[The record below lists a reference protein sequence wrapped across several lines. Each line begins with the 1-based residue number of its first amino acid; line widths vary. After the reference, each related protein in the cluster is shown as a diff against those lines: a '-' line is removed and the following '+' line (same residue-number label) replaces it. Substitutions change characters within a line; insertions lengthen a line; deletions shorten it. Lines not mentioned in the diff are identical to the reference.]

1 VKKKYIASSKDKK
14 DWEVFT
20 KRIGDIHPK
29 DVDLFQESIK
39 TSEIKKL
46 DLHGSSLSEANNR
59 VKIFLSECFNKGYRK
74 ILIITGKG
82 SRSKTDQN
90 PYISEK
96 LGVLKHS
103 IPEFIK
109 RDENL
114 SKMII
119 KISEADEKHG
129 GSGAIY
135 VFLKKKL

>member
-1 VKKKYIASSKDKK
+1 MKKKYIASSKDKK

-114 SKMII
+114 SKIII

>member
-1 VKKKYIASSKDKK
+1 VKKKYTASSKDKK

-29 DVDLFQESIK
+29 DVDLFQENIN

-46 DLHGSSLSEANNR
+46 DLHGSSLGEANNR

-96 LGVLKHS
+96 FGVLKHS

>member
-59 VKIFLSECFNKGYRK
+59 VKIFLFECFNKGYRK

-114 SKMII
+114 SKIII